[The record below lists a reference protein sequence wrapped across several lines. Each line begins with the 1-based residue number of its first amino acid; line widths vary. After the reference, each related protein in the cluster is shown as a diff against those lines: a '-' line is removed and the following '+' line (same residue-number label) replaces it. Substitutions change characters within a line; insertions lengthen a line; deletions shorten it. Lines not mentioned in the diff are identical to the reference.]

1 MTYEPR
7 TYRHLIKDTDL
18 VSFRVVVKET
28 DLYVRARR
36 DLCGETLTAIQ
47 EYRNPLEEY
56 IRSHPLF
63 MHSLEPLE
71 VDQQAPRIVKM
82 MAGSGRAADVGPM
95 AAVAGAM
102 AELVGGKLLGY
113 SDEVI
118 VENGGDIFIKTGRK
132 RLVGIYAGSSPFSG
146 KLAIEIK
153 PEKTPMGICTSSGT
167 VGPSLSLG
175 LADAAIVLSSSAALA
190 DAAATAVGN
199 LVKSPDDIPTAL
211 EHGQAIKGVMGIL
224 LIAGERMG
232 VWGDI
237 TLIKL

>member
-28 DLYVRARR
+28 DLYLRARKNLHR
-36 DLCGETLTAIQ
+36 QTLAAIQ
-47 EYRNPLEEY
+47 EYRNSLEDY

-71 VDQQAPRIVKM
+71 VDQQAPRIAKM
-82 MAGSGRAADVGPM
+82 MAGAAWAAGVGPM

-102 AELVGGKLLGY
+102 AELVGGNLLEY

-118 VENGGDIFIKTGRK
+118 VENGGDIFIKTLKK
-132 RLVGIYAGSSPFSG
+132 RLVGIYAGDSPFSG
-146 KLAIEIK
+146 KLAIEIG

-190 DAAATAVGN
+190 DAAATAIGN
-199 LVKSPDDIPTAL
+199 LVKSPDDIPSAL
-211 EHGQAIKGVMGIL
+211 EHGQAVNGVTGIL
-224 LIAGERMG
+224 LIAGEQMG

-237 TLIKL
+237 TLIRL

>member
-36 DLCGETLTAIQ
+36 DLSREALAAIQ
-47 EYRNPLEEY
+47 KYRNPLEEY

-71 VDQQAPRIVKM
+71 VDQQAPQVVKM
-82 MAGSGRAADVGPM
+82 MAGSARAADVGPM

-102 AELVGGKLLGY
+102 AELVGRNLLEY

-118 VENGGDIFIKTGRK
+118 VENGGDIFIKTTRK
-132 RLVGIYAGSSPFSG
+132 RLVGIYAGNSPFSG
-146 KLAIEIK
+146 KLAIEIE

-175 LADAAIVLSSSAALA
+175 LADAAIVLSSSAAFA

-199 LVKSPDDIPTAL
+199 LVKLPDDIPAAL
-211 EHGQAIKGVMGIL
+211 EHGQVISGVIGVL
-224 LIAGERMG
+224 LIAGEHMG

-237 TLIKL
+237 KLVRL

>member
-1 MTYEPR
+1 
-7 TYRHLIKDTDL
+7 LIKDTDL

-36 DLCGETLTAIQ
+36 DLCKETLAAIQ

-71 VDQQAPRIVKM
+71 VDQQAPQIVKM
-82 MAGSGRAADVGPM
+82 MAGSAQAADVGPM

-102 AELVGGKLLGY
+102 AELVGRKLLEY

-118 VENGGDIFIKTGRK
+118 VENGGDIFIKTTRK
-132 RLVGIYAGSSPFSG
+132 RLVGIYAGNSPFSG
-146 KLAIEIK
+146 KLAIEIE

-175 LADAAIVLSSSAALA
+175 LADAAVVLSSSAALA

-199 LVKSPDDIPTAL
+199 LVKSPDDIPAAL
-211 EHGQAIKGVMGIL
+211 EHGQVISGVIGVL

-237 TLIKL
+237 KLVRL